1 MKSINAT
8 INNEPHNKTEENK
21 LRDILN
27 NSIRNRML
35 NQNKNRSN
43 YNPIRILNNRS
54 TFQLKPKNE
63 LNSYKINI
71 IYIIYLYIYINQFR
85 I

>member
-43 YNPIRILNNRS
+43 YNPIRI
-54 TFQLKPKNE
+54 
-63 LNSYKINI
+63 
-71 IYIIYLYIYINQFR
+71 
-85 I
+85 